1 MILFAIDSSRL
12 SRVKYF
18 FFVSKNVC
26 WKRNIW
32 STIFFAYFT
41 RNDSLYEEFRAAEM
55 GTTFV
60 ELIKRPGTYLG
71 LFTFDQ
77 EKKF

>member
-12 SRVKYF
+12 RVKYI
-18 FFVSKNVC
+18 FFVSKCVLKKKYMIN
-26 WKRNIW
+26 N
-32 STIFFAYFT
+32 FFVYFT

>member
-1 MILFAIDSSRL
+1 MINN
-12 SRVKYF
+12 
-18 FFVSKNVC
+18 FFV
-26 WKRNIW
+26 
-32 STIFFAYFT
+32 YFT

-77 EKKF
+77 EKRNFKKV